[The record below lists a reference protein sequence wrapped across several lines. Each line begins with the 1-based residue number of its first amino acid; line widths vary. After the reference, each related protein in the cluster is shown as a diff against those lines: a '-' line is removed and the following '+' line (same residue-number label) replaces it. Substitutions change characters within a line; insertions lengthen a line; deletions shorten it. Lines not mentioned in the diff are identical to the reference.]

1 MSKLLRIIAILVVI
15 LIAGVIFL
23 LLNINSIVK
32 SGVESGGSYVLKV
45 PVTLEESNI
54 SFTGSGELKKLNI
67 ANPEGFKSKH
77 LFDLSAVKLSVDLFS
92 VTGDTIHIKEVSVD
106 SAHVIYES
114 AQGTSNV
121 KALLANIQGEPS
133 QEGPGKDD
141 PAPKEE
147 TGKGEEPESEPEK
160 EKKIIID
167 HLLIKGT
174 KVGYSNPLLGGKT
187 INLVLPTIEQKDIGK
202 SEGGAP
208 MSEVVKSIVSEINKS
223 ILKSIKEAGQQVG
236 DQVKDL
242 GDKLK
247 SPETKEALDSA
258 KDKLKGL
265 FGK

>member
-15 LIAGVIFL
+15 LVVGFIFVIFNL
-23 LLNINSIVK
+23 NSIVK
-32 SGVESGGSYVLKV
+32 SGVETGGSYVLKV

-54 SFTGSGELKKLNI
+54 SFMGSGELKNLNI
-67 ANPEGFKSKH
+67 GNPEGFKSKH

-114 AQGTSNV
+114 GQGTSNV

-133 QEGPGKDD
+133 KEEPGKEE

-147 TGKGEEPESEPEK
+147 PVKSEEPDGEAKK

-187 INLVLPTIEQKDIGK
+187 INLTLPTIEQKDIGK
-202 SEGGAP
+202 AEGGAP
-208 MSEVVKSIVSEINKS
+208 MSEVVKSIITEVNKS
-223 ILKSIKEAGQQVG
+223 ILSSIKEAGQKVG